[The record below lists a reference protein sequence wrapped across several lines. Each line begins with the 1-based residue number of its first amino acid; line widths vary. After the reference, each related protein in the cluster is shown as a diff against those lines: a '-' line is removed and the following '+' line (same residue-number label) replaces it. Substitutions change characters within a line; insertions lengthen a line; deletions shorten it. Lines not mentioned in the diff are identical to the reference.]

1 MFGKS
6 CLIFILIIFVSGCAR
21 PKYIEVTNSDTTD
34 ETTVES
40 KNECKTSFLRSSL
53 CLLWY
58 WENRPNSQSM
68 GSLIFK
74 IYRLNLLDQTP
85 IEVDPLYT
93 PELILWM
100 PSMGHGSTPT
110 QIQRIDTGTFRAQ
123 RVFFIMPGEWELKFQ
138 IKNESEIMDEA
149 KINILF

>member
-6 CLIFILIIFVSGCAR
+6 CLFFLSLSFVIGCAR
-21 PKYIEVTNSDTTD
+21 PKYINESDPATSG
-34 ETTVES
+34 ETTEES
-40 KNECKTSFLRSSL
+40 KIECKTRFLKNEM
-53 CLLWY
+53 CLIWY
-58 WENRPNSQSM
+58 WEKRPTSQTM

-74 IYRLNLLDQTP
+74 IFKLNLLDQTP
-85 IEVDPLYT
+85 IEMDPPNT

-110 QIQRIDTGTFRAQ
+110 QVQRIDTGTYRAGK
-123 RVFFIMPGEWELKFQ
+123 VYFIMPGEWELKFQ
-138 IKNESEIMDEA
+138 IKNGSELIDEA